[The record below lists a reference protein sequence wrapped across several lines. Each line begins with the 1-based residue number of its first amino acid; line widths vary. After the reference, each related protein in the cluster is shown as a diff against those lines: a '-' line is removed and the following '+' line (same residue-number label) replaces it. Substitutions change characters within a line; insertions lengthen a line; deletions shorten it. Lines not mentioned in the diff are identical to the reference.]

1 MDAASGR
8 SSVDDIVARLERLP
22 TSWWQVKARIIVG
35 VATFFDAFDAL
46 AIASILP
53 VIVPLWKLTPPQI
66 GLMISAGFLGQ
77 LLGALL
83 FGWIAER
90 YGRMTAMIWSIAL
103 FGVMSL
109 VCALAWDYNSL
120 LAFRTIQGIG
130 LGGEVPVAAVF
141 ISELA
146 RAQGRGRFVLLYE
159 LVFPI
164 GLVAASLV
172 GLWVVPHLGWQ
183 YMFVIGALPA
193 LLTLAL
199 RRLLP
204 ESPRWLAVH
213 GREAQAQAAMALI
226 ETETQKAT
234 GRPLP
239 PPKPVVSTLNKPA
252 SLADLFGPL
261 YLRRTLV
268 VWVIWFSSYFVNYG
282 LSIWLPTVYRT
293 VFKLPLDVSL
303 RYGLITQAVGLLG
316 TLICAL
322 AIDHVG
328 RRLWFASSFAAAAVA
343 LAALALFPA
352 PTAEQVLACMTIA
365 YFFISTINIGVYLY
379 TPELYPTRVRA
390 LGVGAATAWL
400 RFASMIGPTVV
411 GMMLAGGL
419 PSVFVHIRNRRGDRR
434 RGHRP
439 VRNRDQGPRAG
450 GGIALTRRSRG
461 RIRIRGDNSTLNSTL
476 AKVTAALQRG
486 FKIGQKL
493 RKPSPGG
500 KFMRILKLMF
510 ASVAAAALFGASAAQ
525 SADPVKIRLSWVAPV
540 TNWASILLEKKD
552 LAQHLGKSYTLE
564 PVRFAGTPPMV
575 TALANGELEIANLAY
590 STLAIAIQNAG
601 PRRSAHHRR

>member
-1 MDAASGR
+1 MDAAGTR

-46 AIASILP
+46 AIASVLP

-103 FGVMSL
+103 FAVMSL
-109 VCALAWDYNSL
+109 ACAFAWDYDSL
-120 LAFRTIQGIG
+120 LVLRTIQGIG

-146 RAQGRGRFVLLYE
+146 KAQGRGRFVLLYE

-164 GLVAASLV
+164 GLVAASLT

-193 LLTLAL
+193 LLAL
-199 RRLLP
+199 VLRSLLP

-213 GREAQAQAAMALI
+213 GRHGEAEAAMSLI
-226 ETETQKAT
+226 ETQTQKAI
-234 GRPLP
+234 GQPLP
-239 PPKPVVSTLNKPA
+239 PVKPVVSTSDKGA
-252 SLADLFGPL
+252 SWADLFGSF

-268 VWVIWFSSYFVNYG
+268 VWVIWFAAYFVNYG

-303 RYGLITQAVGLLG
+303 RYGLITQSVGLLG
-316 TLICAL
+316 TLICSL
-322 AIDHVG
+322 A
-328 RRLWFASSFAAAAVA
+328 
-343 LAALALFPA
+343 
-352 PTAEQVLACMTIA
+352 IA

-390 LGVGAATAWL
+390 LAVGAATAWL
-400 RFASMIGPTVV
+400 RFASIIGPTVV

-419 PSVFVHIRNRRGDRR
+419 PSVFATFAV
-434 RGHRP
+434 
-439 VRNRDQGPRAG
+439 VAA
-450 GGIALTRRSRG
+450 IAAVITALFAVETRG
-461 RIRIRGDNSTLNSTL
+461 RVLEE
-476 AKVTAALQRG
+476 A
-486 FKIGQKL
+486 
-493 RKPSPGG
+493 SP
-500 KFMRILKLMF
+500 
-510 ASVAAAALFGASAAQ
+510 
-525 SADPVKIRLSWVAPV
+525 
-540 TNWASILLEKKD
+540 
-552 LAQHLGKSYTLE
+552 
-564 PVRFAGTPPMV
+564 
-575 TALANGELEIANLAY
+575 
-590 STLAIAIQNAG
+590 
-601 PRRSAHHRR
+601 